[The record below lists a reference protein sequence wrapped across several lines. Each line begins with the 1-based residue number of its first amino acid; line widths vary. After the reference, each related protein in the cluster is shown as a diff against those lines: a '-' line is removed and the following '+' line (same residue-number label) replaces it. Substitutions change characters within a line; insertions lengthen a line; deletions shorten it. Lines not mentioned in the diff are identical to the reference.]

1 MTPRL
6 RRHAMVAGLLLVA
19 AARPLES
26 PAASAGRGTAGVTVT
41 VGFIVRSRLDL
52 RRTVEAEVV
61 EQRGDTVTL
70 TLGVE
75 VAANQAWTLSMISGA
90 PDLAAASDL
99 RVRDHDGNWRPL
111 RPGAAPV
118 VIVEDHGPC
127 NYTPFT
133 VDLRLVGVRNLAS
146 LRDLTFEL
154 APSIR

>member
-1 MTPRL
+1 MTRPV
-6 RRHAMVAGLLLVA
+6 RRRALLAALLLA
-19 AARPLES
+19 AGALPME
-26 PAASAGRGTAGVTVT
+26 AQATSAGRGNAGVTVT
-41 VGFIVRSRLDL
+41 VGFVVRSRLDL

-75 VAANQAWTLSMISGA
+75 VAANQAWTLAMISGA
-90 PDLAAASDL
+90 PNVAAAADL
-99 RVRDHDGNWRPL
+99 RVRDHDGVGRPL
-111 RPGAAPV
+111 RPGAPPV

-133 VDLRLVGVRNLAS
+133 VDLRLVGVRNLPS

-154 APSIR
+154 SPSVR